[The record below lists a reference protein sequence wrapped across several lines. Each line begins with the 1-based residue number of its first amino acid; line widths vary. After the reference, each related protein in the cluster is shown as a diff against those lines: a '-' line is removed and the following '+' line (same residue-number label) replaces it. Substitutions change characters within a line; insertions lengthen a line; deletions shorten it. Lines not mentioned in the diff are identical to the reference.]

1 MGQLEEG
8 AVEPREEGG
17 PRRKKA
23 KTVVGSD
30 VVGVV
35 YEGGMPSEGGQE
47 TAGDREQKE
56 EKVWQVASLPAFSNC

>member
-30 VVGVV
+30 VGVV

-56 EKVWQVASLPAFSNC
+56 EKVWQVVSLPAFSNC

>member
-30 VVGVV
+30 VVGGMR
-35 YEGGMPSEGGQE
+35 EGCHLREGRKQLVTENRRKRRYGRWLPFQLLA
-47 TAGDREQKE
+47 TA
-56 EKVWQVASLPAFSNC
+56 S